1 MAITYHAGK
10 RLQATS
16 TDFGTNGSGIPAV
29 AGGWKEIGRTTLGS
43 AANFLTVSSLP
54 DKRYYMVLFD
64 QVSRSGAANND
75 LIHFNTDTANNYAR
89 RYSANGG
96 TDGTSV
102 SRLGIELYGNSTNNA
117 FYTGYIANL
126 AGKEKLAQ
134 IQLNAGGSTGAG
146 NASTRVEI
154 VGKWANTSDAISEIK
169 WKINN
174 STETFGT
181 NSEIVVLGWDPADT
195 HTTNFWTELA
205 SVTNSG
211 GSTNN
216 FGTGS
221 FTAKKYLWVQ
231 AFVKNDGA
239 CSPRFRVGTG
249 GTIDTGT
256 NIASRSSSDGGAD
269 GTALSRDDM
278 VISISS
284 TSENHFIN
292 MFMVNNASNEKLAI
306 HNCITVGTAG
316 AGTAPQRREGVSKY
330 SNTSAQVNIIE
341 LEDADASAGLGDGTI
356 IKVWGSD

>member
-1 MAITYHAGK
+1 MAITYKAG
-10 RLQATS
+10 RRIQGTS
-16 TDFGTNGSGIPAV
+16 TDFAGIAGV
-29 AGGWKEIGRTTLGS
+29 TGGWKEVGRTTLGS
-43 AANFLTVSSLP
+43 SNADIVVSGLA
-54 DKRYYMVLFD
+54 DKRYYKVLT
-64 QVSRSGAANND
+64 SISGTNNTTNRYWR
-75 LIHFNTDTANNYAR
+75 LNSDTGNNYSERFNYDNSGDHTQTSQTA
-89 RYSANGG
+89 AFAIINQVG
-96 TDGTSV
+96 TVPSFSV
-102 SRLGIELYGNSTNNA
+102 SYFANIST
-117 FYTGYIANL
+117 
-126 AGKEKLAQ
+126 KEKLFQ
-134 IQLNAGGSTGAG
+134 IQGLTQNTAGAGTAPNRYNMASKHAQTTNPISTITLNAGASGTFNTGSE
-146 NASTRVEI
+146 V
-154 VGKWANTSDAISEIK
+154 
-169 WKINN
+169 
-174 STETFGT
+174 
-181 NSEIVVLGWDPADT
+181 VVLGWDDSDT
-195 HTTNFWTELA
+195 HSTNFWEELA

-356 IKVWGSD
+356 IKVWGSN

>member
-1 MAITYHAGK
+1 
-10 RLQATS
+10 
-16 TDFGTNGSGIPAV
+16 V
-29 AGGWKEIGRTTLGS
+29 
-43 AANFLTVSSLP
+43 
-54 DKRYYMVLFD
+54 
-64 QVSRSGAANND
+64 
-75 LIHFNTDTANNYAR
+75 
-89 RYSANGG
+89 
-96 TDGTSV
+96 
-102 SRLGIELYGNSTNNA
+102 
-117 FYTGYIANL
+117 
-126 AGKEKLAQ
+126 
-134 IQLNAGGSTGAG
+134 
-146 NASTRVEI
+146 
-154 VGKWANTSDAISEIK
+154 
-169 WKINN
+169 
-174 STETFGT
+174 
-181 NSEIVVLGWDPADT
+181 VVLGWDPADT
-195 HTTNFWTELA
+195 HTTNFWEELA

-356 IKVWGSD
+356 IKVWGSN